1 MSLSALPASRR
12 TSGIPLK
19 WRSIAKR
26 HIILAFDFSILSAI
40 KKPDYKSNILIVRTD
55 AIGDFVLWSESAKK
69 LIGYYRNKGNKVTL
83 IGNMNWTELAVKMD
97 LADDILS
104 IDPIR
109 LVSDLNYR
117 MKWMI
122 KIRQGGYET
131 AIQPTYSRALLTGDS
146 LIRATGAVH
155 RIGSQGD
162 LSNATPMARRTADRW
177 YTRLIPADPTPMT
190 ELERNAEFI
199 SGLGAAHF
207 KSDLPHIPKLLDLPS
222 TLCQPRPYFIVFPG
236 ASWSGRQ
243 WPADHFAALIREVAS
258 ATGRAPVLCGGPAD
272 RAICSAIQ
280 AMSDDAV
287 THLAG
292 QTSLAELTELIR
304 EADFLIGNETSAI
317 HLAAAVKTPSV
328 CLLGGGHYGRF
339 MPYPAGMSDQAA
351 TPVAVNFPMPCYGCN
366 WQCSQ
371 THQPGQAVPCIAN
384 ISVNA
389 VLASSVI
396 QHFTSHK
403 IMRETE

>member
-1 MSLSALPASRR
+1 MRTLYPDHHLTLYANNAWADFAAFFDIWNEVVPIDLIKLHKNLPYRYKTLRAI
-12 TSGIPLK
+12 SGQK
-19 WRSIAKR
+19 
-26 HIILAFDFSILSAI
+26 F
-40 KKPDYKSNILIVRTD
+40 
-55 AIGDFVLWSESAKK
+55 
-69 LIGYYRNKGNKVTL
+69 
-83 IGNMNWTELAVKMD
+83 
-97 LADDILS
+97 
-104 IDPIR
+104 
-109 LVSDLNYR
+109 
-117 MKWMI
+117 
-122 KIRQGGYET
+122 ET

-162 LSNATPMARRTADRW
+162 LSNATPMARRIADRW
-177 YTRLIPADPTPMT
+177 YTRLIPADSTPMT

-199 SGLGAAHF
+199 EGLGAAHF

-222 TLCQPRPYFIVFPG
+222 TLRQPRPYFIIFPG

-371 THQPGQAVPCIAN
+371 SPSTGGGRTLHR
-384 ISVNA
+384 
-389 VLASSVI
+389 
-396 QHFTSHK
+396 QHFGKRRTGIVCNSTFHLLQNNA
-403 IMRETE
+403 RS

>member
-1 MSLSALPASRR
+1 M
-12 TSGIPLK
+12 TTEPLTI
-19 WRSIAKR
+19 WRSRWGKAKKIA
-26 HIILAFDFSILSAI
+26 
-40 KKPDYKSNILIVRTD
+40 IVRVD
-55 AIGDFVLWSESAKK
+55 NIGDFVLWLPTAHALRTLYPDHYLTLYANNAWADFAAFFDIWNEVVPIDLIK
-69 LIGYYRNKGNKVTL
+69 LHKNLPYRYKTL
-83 IGNMNWTELAVKMD
+83 RAISGQKF
-97 LADDILS
+97 
-104 IDPIR
+104 
-109 LVSDLNYR
+109 
-117 MKWMI
+117 
-122 KIRQGGYET
+122 ET
-131 AIQPTYSRALLTGDS
+131 AIQPTYSRELLTGDS

-162 LSNATPMARRTADRW
+162 LSNATPMARRIADRW

-199 SGLGAAHF
+199 EGLGAAHF

-222 TLCQPRPYFIVFPG
+222 TLSQPRPYFIIFPG

-243 WPADHFAALIREVAS
+243 WPANQFAALIREVAS

-280 AMSDDAV
+280 AMSNVAV

-339 MPYPAGMSDQAA
+339 MPYPACMSDQAE

-371 THQPGQAVPCIAN
+371 AHQPGEAVPCIAN

-389 VLASSVI
+389 VLASPVI
-396 QHFTSHK
+396 QHFTSCK
-403 IMRETE
+403 IMREAE